1 MGKMY
6 DNVKKGLEEAIS
18 DVKGEIKLE
27 RHIVE
32 IKTSKTSE
40 KNDSNNSKNN

>member
-1 MGKMY
+1 MY

-27 RHIVE
+27 RHMVE
-32 IKTSKTSE
+32 NNAPKISK
-40 KNDSNNSKNN
+40 KVDNNTKK